1 MAPASAEDGPGHERG
16 DHHERADHDEQ
27 IAAVLHL
34 HSERVVAHGAT
45 VPLMSTYESIL
56 VERDDHGVVTV
67 TMNRPEKKNALSTT
81 MVRELTEVFDEITD
95 SRTDRVLVLTGA
107 GDAFTSGA
115 DLTPDTKSGEQAMIG
130 GGAGSALASMRR
142 LGRLVVRLHD
152 IPKPTI
158 AAVNGVAVGA
168 GCNLALGCDLIIAA
182 DAARFSEIFARRGLS
197 LDGGGSWLLP
207 RLIGLHKA
215 KELAFLAEIISAEE
229 AERYGI
235 VNRVVP
241 AGELA
246 KVVDDLAH
254 RIAAQP
260 PIQISITK
268 KLLNQSL
275 SVSMAEAV
283 EFEDVAQSLAF
294 SSRDTAEAMAAFIEK
309 RDPEVHRR
317 VALRSPGPHR
327 SLSARHP
334 SRPLERNDGDGN
346 LIRCE
351 TGATCELI
359 VRCGLAT
366 QRSQHRCT
374 VGTGRRS
381 RGRAQRATR
390 G

>member
-1 MAPASAEDGPGHERG
+1 MPE
-16 DHHERADHDEQ
+16 
-27 IAAVLHL
+27 
-34 HSERVVAHGAT
+34 
-45 VPLMSTYESIL
+45 YESIL
-56 VERDDHGVVTV
+56 VERDEHGVVTV

-81 MVRELTEVFDEITD
+81 MVRELTQVFDEITD
-95 SRTDRVLVLTGA
+95 SRTDRLLVLTGA

-115 DLTPDTKSGEQAMIG
+115 DLTPDAGAGESAMG
-130 GGAGSALASMRR
+130 GGGPGSALTAMRR
-142 LGRLVVRLHD
+142 LGRLVVRLHE

-168 GCNLALGCDLIIAA
+168 GCNLALGCDLIIAS

-215 KELAFLAEIISAEE
+215 KELAYLAEIISAEE

-268 KLLNQSL
+268 KLLNQSF

-309 RDPEVHRR
+309 RDPKF
-317 VALRSPGPHR
+317 
-327 SLSARHP
+327 
-334 SRPLERNDGDGN
+334 
-346 LIRCE
+346 
-351 TGATCELI
+351 TGE
-359 VRCGLAT
+359 
-366 QRSQHRCT
+366 
-374 VGTGRRS
+374 
-381 RGRAQRATR
+381 
-390 G
+390 

>member
-1 MAPASAEDGPGHERG
+1 VWPDGRDTGAE
-16 DHHERADHDEQ
+16 
-27 IAAVLHL
+27 
-34 HSERVVAHGAT
+34 
-45 VPLMSTYESIL
+45 STIVMPEYETIL
-56 VERDDHGVVTV
+56 VERDEHGVVTV

-95 SRTDRVLVLTGA
+95 SRTDRLLVLTGA

-115 DLTPDTKSGEQAMIG
+115 DLTPDTSSGEQAMVG
-130 GGAGSALASMRR
+130 GGAGKALASMRK

-168 GCNLALGCDLIIAA
+168 GCNLALGCDLIVAS
-182 DAARFSEIFARRGLS
+182 DAARFSEIFSRRGLS

-215 KELAFLAEIISAEE
+215 KELAYLAEIISAEE

-241 AGELA
+241 AAEFA

-309 RDPEVHRR
+309 RDPKF
-317 VALRSPGPHR
+317 
-327 SLSARHP
+327 
-334 SRPLERNDGDGN
+334 
-346 LIRCE
+346 
-351 TGATCELI
+351 TGE
-359 VRCGLAT
+359 
-366 QRSQHRCT
+366 
-374 VGTGRRS
+374 
-381 RGRAQRATR
+381 
-390 G
+390 